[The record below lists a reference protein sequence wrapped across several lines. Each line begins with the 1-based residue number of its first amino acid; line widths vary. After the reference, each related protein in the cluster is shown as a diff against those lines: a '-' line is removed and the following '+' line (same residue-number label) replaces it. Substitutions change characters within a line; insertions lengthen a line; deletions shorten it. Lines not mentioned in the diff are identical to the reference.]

1 MVADGVNADVD
12 APAAIVP
19 LGHADGMRTA
29 FAPAPKVHASHGEPT
44 KDGQSLTV
52 L

>member
-1 MVADGVNADVD
+1 MNEESV

-19 LGHADGMRTA
+19 LGHAYGMKTA